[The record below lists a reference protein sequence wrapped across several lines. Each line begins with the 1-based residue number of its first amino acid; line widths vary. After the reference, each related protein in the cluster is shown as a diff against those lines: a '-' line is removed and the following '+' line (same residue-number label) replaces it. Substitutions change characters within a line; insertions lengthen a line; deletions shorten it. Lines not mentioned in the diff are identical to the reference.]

1 MSDWHVAYAAS
12 SYGREV
18 VINNTKACFHR
29 WIALKDEIVGILE
42 FEDGS
47 IAYYPASYIK
57 FETNPN
63 A

>member
-1 MSDWHVAYAAS
+1 MTNWATVYATS

-18 VINNTKACFHR
+18 VINNVKACFHQ

-63 A
+63 V